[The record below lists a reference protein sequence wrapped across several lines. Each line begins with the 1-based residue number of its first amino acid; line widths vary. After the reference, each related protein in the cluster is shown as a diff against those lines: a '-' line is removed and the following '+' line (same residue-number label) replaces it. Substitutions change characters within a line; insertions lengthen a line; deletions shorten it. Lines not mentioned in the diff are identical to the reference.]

1 MLSRLSFSEPFYA
14 LSACGSGQKER
25 NFFGFPKSKIK
36 LCPVLGPEH
45 IGHHLAPGKVRGAEL
60 MFVKQG
66 MSNKSRVTEIVSAL
80 H

>member
-14 LSACGSGQKER
+14 LSACGSGQR
-25 NFFGFPKSKIK
+25 NLFGFPKSKIK

-45 IGHHLAPGKVRGAEL
+45 IGHHLAPGKVGGAEL
-60 MFVKQG
+60 RFVKQG